1 MMVRLKVGTK
11 YPVQPNRMI
20 CDYNEKGCFPLSL
33 TNMPPLKTTRVRA
46 RSSPW
51 ITSELK
57 KRMHDQHIL
66 NIKACKSNNPNDWTQ
81 FKKLRVDESKIRPAV
96 YFNMK
101 VSITQRDKYRY
112 DWCVR
117 PLQTNI
123 IFPASFNNSL
133 SVSLCP
139 CKKTLLQVQTNLV
152 EPWQVSDKHVPLLH
166 EIVLK
171 KKKLYSPS
179 RKKSTSCTYH
189 CVQKYFRPVKSI

>member
-1 MMVRLKVGTK
+1 MEGILQCLNTVLPPSKTEITVDEEWNVTW
-11 YPVQPNRMI
+11 N
-20 CDYNEKGCFPLSL
+20 SL
-33 TNMPPLKTTRVRA
+33 DERILITALTARA
-46 RSSPW
+46 LGW
-51 ITSELK
+51 IT
-57 KRMHDQHIL
+57 
-66 NIKACKSNNPNDWTQ
+66 
-81 FKKLRVDESKIRPAV
+81 DESKIRPAV

-101 VSITQRDKYRY
+101 VSITQRDKYGY

-123 IFPASFNNSL
+123 ILPASFNISL

-152 EPWQVSDKHVPLLH
+152 EPWQVSDKHVPLLY

-171 KKKLYSPS
+171 KKKLYTPS